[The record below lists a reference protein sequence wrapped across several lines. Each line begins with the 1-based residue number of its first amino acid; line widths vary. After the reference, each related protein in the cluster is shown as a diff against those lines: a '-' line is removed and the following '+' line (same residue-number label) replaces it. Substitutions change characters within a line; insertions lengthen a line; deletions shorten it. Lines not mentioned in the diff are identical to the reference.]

1 MLFESIYSPSFYST
15 LWQGVQQFTHVFCE
29 VLSFQT
35 YHLINSSDVP
45 YCFPFPFSCVLFY
58 RPCLS
63 PHRIQPCFFFKV
75 PQTEGTLHLA
85 ILKMSVA
92 RYGSILRDQVP
103 RTPYN
108 ASNIHVLGI
117 YTVAF

>member
-1 MLFESIYSPSFYST
+1 MFPIVS
-15 LWQGVQQFTHVFCE
+15 H
-29 VLSFQT
+29 
-35 YHLINSSDVP
+35 
-45 YCFPFPFSCVLFY
+45 FPFPVYYFIDLANPLVV
-58 RPCLS
+58 LS
-63 PHRIQPCFFFKV
+63 PVFFFFKV
-75 PQTEGTLHLA
+75 PQTEGTPHLA

-92 RYGSILRDQVP
+92 RYGFILRDQVP

>member
-1 MLFESIYSPSFYST
+1 MFPIVS
-15 LWQGVQQFTHVFCE
+15 H
-29 VLSFQT
+29 
-35 YHLINSSDVP
+35 
-45 YCFPFPFSCVLFY
+45 FPFPVYYFIDPAYPLIVFSPV
-58 RPCLS
+58 
-63 PHRIQPCFFFKV
+63 FFEV